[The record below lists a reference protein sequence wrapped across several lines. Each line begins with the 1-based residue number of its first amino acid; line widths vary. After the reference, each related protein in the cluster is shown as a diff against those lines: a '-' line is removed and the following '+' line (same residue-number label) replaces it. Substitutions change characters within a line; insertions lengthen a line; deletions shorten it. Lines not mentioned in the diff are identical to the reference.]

1 MLKERLSAVNDVTE
15 KLHALEAA
23 IDNALI
29 CAGELTSTT
38 SAARQRANLSAL
50 VAQEAISL
58 TGDSV
63 AALHSAR
70 ARIVDA
76 HHAFTKVQGQLG
88 FKTTAGGALWKFFE
102 DSAEESPV
110 ALVHS
115 EKTKA
120 A

>member
-1 MLKERLSAVNDVTE
+1 MLKERLGAVKDVTE
-15 KLHALEAA
+15 KLNALEEA

-29 CAGELTSTT
+29 CAGELTSAT

-50 VAQEAISL
+50 VGQDAISL
-58 TGDSV
+58 TGESI

-70 ARIVDA
+70 ARIVEA
-76 HHAFTKVQGQLG
+76 HHSFAEVRGQLG
-88 FKTTAGGALWKFFE
+88 FKTMAGGDLWKFFE
-102 DSAEESPV
+102 DATDEAPV

-115 EKTKA
+115 EETKA